1 MWMKYQPKMRK
12 DEMSIGMMKN
22 PWCNQ
27 YVAPQG
33 YHFVYDGQNLGRIVW
48 ISNNRVD
55 GYWIEKDED

>member
-1 MWMKYQPKMRK
+1 MRK

-33 YHFVYDGQNLGRIVW
+33 YHFVYNGQNLGRIVW